1 MAAKDLKR
9 YVEEL
14 QQVPF
19 VTIGI
24 ILINCLATYLAR
36 RDMSYY
42 ETYVLVYGLVPDQF
56 RVGRLLSSTFIHDG
70 YAHLALNMSMLYVF
84 GREVERVM
92 GRLEYVMFYIG
103 ACFAAS
109 LLHVVIALYAMMPA
123 YYASRA
129 MVGASGAVAGVMGIY
144 AVRFHRRVFRFG
156 GVEIP
161 ALLLIMAWLIL
172 QLALGIIGLYRDQ
185 ILGIG
190 LKQIGYWSHLGGFG
204 FGIVVALA
212 ANMALPGEREYLVEQ
227 ARRHDSEGNLLQAI
241 ANHEALLKYDPDN
254 AESHAE
260 IARLWAL
267 LDEKE
272 DSLRSYHVA
281 IELLISQGKEEQ
293 ALQLADEMAGFWPSS
308 RLSAATRFRLAT
320 YLEETGQTAPA
331 IEAFERIARDEPD
344 SAEAQMSL
352 LKIGHLQ
359 LSAIGDARAAA
370 ETLSGFLERYPCSE
384 WRTFATDLLR
394 RAKQAA
400 A

>member
-1 MAAKDLKR
+1 MDAAKSESILDK
-9 YVEEL
+9 L

-19 VTIGI
+19 ATIGI
-24 ILINCLATYLAR
+24 IVINCLATYLAR
-36 RDMSYY
+36 RDVYFY
-42 ETYVLVYGLVPDQF
+42 DTYVLVYGLVPDQF

-70 YAHLALNMSMLYVF
+70 YAHLALNLSMLYLF
-84 GREVERVM
+84 GRGVERAM

-109 LLHVVIALYAMMPA
+109 LLHVAIALWAMMPA

-144 AVRFHRRVFRFG
+144 AVRFHRRMFRFAG
-156 GVEIP
+156 IEMP

-172 QLALGIIGLYRDQ
+172 QLALGIVGLYRDQ

-204 FGIVVALA
+204 FGIVVALL
-212 ANMALPGEREYLVEQ
+212 ANMALQGEREYLAAE
-227 ARRHDSEGNLLQAI
+227 AERHDSEGNLLEAI
-241 ANHEALLKYDPDN
+241 QNHETLLRYDPDN
-254 AESHAE
+254 ADSHAE

-272 DSLRSYHVA
+272 DSLRCYHVA
-281 IELLISQGKEEQ
+281 VELYISQGKEEQ
-293 ALQLADEMAGFWPSS
+293 ALATADEMRRFWRSS

-320 YLEETGQTAPA
+320 YLEEAGETERALKAFGQ
-331 IEAFERIARDEPD
+331 IAEQDPE

-352 LKIGHLQ
+352 LKIGQLQ
-359 LSAIGDARAAA
+359 LSAVGDARSAAA
-370 ETLSGFLERYPCSE
+370 TLSGFLDRYPASE
-384 WRTFATDLLR
+384 WRTFAADLLS
-394 RAKQAA
+394 RAKEALL
-400 A
+400 

>member
-1 MAAKDLKR
+1 MAQETPSRFVDK
-9 YVEEL
+9 L
-14 QQVPF
+14 QRVPF

-24 ILINCLATYLAR
+24 IAINCLATYLAR
-36 RDMSYY
+36 RDMLYY
-42 ETYVLVYGLVPDQF
+42 DTYVLVYGLVPDQF
-56 RVGRLLSSTFIHDG
+56 RVGRLLTSTFIHDG
-70 YAHLALNMSMLYVF
+70 YAHLALNMSMLYLF

-92 GRLEYVMFYIG
+92 GKLEYVLFYIG

-129 MVGASGAVAGVMGIY
+129 MVGASGAVAGVMGVY

-161 ALLLIMAWLIL
+161 ALVGIMAWLIL

-204 FGIVVALA
+204 FGIAVALIA
-212 ANMALPGEREYLVEQ
+212 DMALPGEREYLIEQ
-227 ARRHDSEGNLLQAI
+227 AKRHDSEGNLLEAI

-267 LDEKE
+267 LDEKD
-272 DSLRSYHVA
+272 DSLRCYHVA
-281 IELLISQGKEEQ
+281 IELFISQGKEEQ
-293 ALQLADEMAGFWPSS
+293 ALRAADEMMQFWPES
-308 RLSAATRFRLAT
+308 RLAAPTRFRLAT
-320 YLEETGQTAPA
+320 YLEESGETARA
-331 IEAFERIARDEPD
+331 IEEFGRIARDEPD
-344 SAEAQMSL
+344 SLEAQMSM

-359 LSAIGDARAAA
+359 LSALGDARSAA
-370 ETLSGFLERYPCSE
+370 ETLSAFLQRYPSSD
-384 WRTFATDLLR
+384 WRSFAADLLC
-394 RAKQAA
+394 RARKI
-400 A
+400 